1 MSSNKIYPLFL
12 EKIECQYKNQIYNLI
27 NKNPSDKGQFY
38 RIIISFE
45 DKTSRDKFLLQ
56 NSNLK
61 ILNKFDFIPAINLYL
76 SYKEILDLEK
86 ESLIKKIEEDQR
98 LYLSMLET
106 IYKLELINYRKSQI
120 VFKGK
125 NVRIGIIDNGIN
137 RNIDSIWDIIKEQYS
152 LTKENGSSEIKENNN
167 IIKHGTLMANI
178 IGNQYIDYYDNI
190 VGIAPNAEILDFDA
204 TINSDDNFYFSN
216 ILRLFDIIDK
226 KKINV
231 SMLLISFTTLEPSD
245 GKDILSLACNQF
257 VDRGI
262 IIICPAGNFGPEK
275 YTIGSPGSAE
285 KVITIGSLTKEG
297 KIAYYSGR
305 GPTLDGRN
313 KPDFYLPGSK
323 IEIALTN
330 NSRVIFSGTSVA
342 AAIGTGL
349 IALLKEFNPKIT
361 YTEILE
367 IIKKASIYLN
377 FFHDSDKYVTTNII
391 KVFEVLGLYQECILP
406 YNFLIKR
413 ALKTSIYMIIFF
425 ISSFFIWLFLG
436 INKFLIS

>member
-137 RNIDSIWDIIKEQYS
+137 R
-152 LTKENGSSEIKENNN
+152 
-167 IIKHGTLMANI
+167 
-178 IGNQYIDYYDNI
+178 
-190 VGIAPNAEILDFDA
+190 
-204 TINSDDNFYFSN
+204 
-216 ILRLFDIIDK
+216 
-226 KKINV
+226 
-231 SMLLISFTTLEPSD
+231 
-245 GKDILSLACNQF
+245 
-257 VDRGI
+257 
-262 IIICPAGNFGPEK
+262 
-275 YTIGSPGSAE
+275 
-285 KVITIGSLTKEG
+285 
-297 KIAYYSGR
+297 
-305 GPTLDGRN
+305 
-313 KPDFYLPGSK
+313 
-323 IEIALTN
+323 
-330 NSRVIFSGTSVA
+330 
-342 AAIGTGL
+342 
-349 IALLKEFNPKIT
+349 
-361 YTEILE
+361 
-367 IIKKASIYLN
+367 
-377 FFHDSDKYVTTNII
+377 
-391 KVFEVLGLYQECILP
+391 
-406 YNFLIKR
+406 
-413 ALKTSIYMIIFF
+413 
-425 ISSFFIWLFLG
+425 
-436 INKFLIS
+436 